1 MVNVKEFTRLWSNQ
15 LPGLEAEN
23 FGLPPDVAKVTCM
36 PVEVIFYSVNEYCAW
51 PPLCTIVLGTLN

>member
-23 FGLPPDVAKVTCM
+23 FGLPPDIAKVLRR
-36 PVEVIFYSVNEYCAW
+36 VSSH
-51 PPLCTIVLGTLN
+51 